1 MLKKCIGIEPS
12 KFLYLLKKK
21 KINIGMDIRSLFATI
36 SKFYVLKKKKK
47 IKEILLLQHKSS
59 EGFTT
64 FYPLKKV
71 TLYPTKLKITKE
83 EIQT

>member
-1 MLKKCIGIEPS
+1 
-12 KFLYLLKKK
+12 
-21 KINIGMDIRSLFATI
+21 MDIRSLFATI
-36 SKFYVLKKKKK
+36 SKFYVLKKKKKKK

-71 TLYPTKLKITKE
+71 TLYPTKLKITQRRNSNLKVLVLV
-83 EIQT
+83 IF